1 MITVIGPYP
10 TKENEKDGM
19 VRRVQKIDEC
29 FVGKKRQYLSVSF
42 RGPLY
47 KKEKINNE
55 VTVFWMNFFLF
66 WWYIIYL
73 CVNSSIVYVHSIYN
87 SLFIFPLYFFSR
99 NIITDMHGVVV
110 EEIKINKN
118 HNRALILGGVLVYK
132 IIELLAVKRSMNI
145 ICVTNNMKKY
155 FCEIYGISSD
165 KTRILPIFDE
175 RKLDERKLIEKENW
189 GTPLRV
195 IYSGGI
201 QPWQCIDETI
211 EFIKNT
217 SQFFRWTILS
227 PDVNFFN
234 SMLKDVEFKYGIEIK
249 CVSPEEI
256 GEYYKN
262 SDLGLILRDDSIIN
276 SVACPTKL
284 IDYLNYSILPIV
296 KSPNIGDFYNLNYSF
311 FYYHD
316 VKNVISQQSKEE
328 FKKMSINNKKLL
340 IYLTD
345 QANNSIEWLKK
356 ATN

>member
-19 VRRVQKIDEC
+19 VRRVQKIDAC

-55 VTVFWMNFFLF
+55 VTVFWINFFLF

-73 CVNSSIVYVHSIYN
+73 CINSSIIYVHSIYN
-87 SLFIFPLYFFSR
+87 SLFIFPVYFFSE

-118 HNRALILGGVLVYK
+118 HNRILILGGIFVYK
-132 IIELLAVKRSMNI
+132 LIELLVVKRSMNI

-155 FCEIYGISSD
+155 FCEIYGIESD
-165 KTRILPIFDE
+165 KIKILPIFS
-175 RKLDERKLIEKENW
+175 ERKLIEKYNL
-189 GTPLRV
+189 GTPLRA

-227 PDVNFFN
+227 PNIKFFN
-234 SMLKDVEFKYGIEIK
+234 NRLKDVEFKYGIEIK

-256 GEYYKN
+256 EEYYKD

-296 KSPNIGDFYNLNYSF
+296 KCPKIGDFYELKYSF
-311 FYYHD
+311 FYYYD
-316 VKNVISQQSKEE
+316 AKNIINQHSKEE
-328 FKKMSINNKKLL
+328 LKKMSTNNKKIL
-340 IYLTD
+340 IYLMD
-345 QANNSIEWLKK
+345 QANDSIEWLKRV
-356 ATN
+356 NN